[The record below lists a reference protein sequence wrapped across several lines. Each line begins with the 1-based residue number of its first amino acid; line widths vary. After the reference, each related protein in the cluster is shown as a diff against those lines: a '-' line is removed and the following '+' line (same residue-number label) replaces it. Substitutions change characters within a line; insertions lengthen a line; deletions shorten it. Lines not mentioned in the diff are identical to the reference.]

1 VTLSIPVALLDEYN
15 QPQPQPAA
23 NVVERIKASVAQL
36 NADDWKARDR
46 AEAELT
52 MMGPVVIAVLK
63 QMRPTQPPEA
73 QQRIDQI
80 LTNVAKRK

>member
-1 VTLSIPVALLDEYN
+1 MLTARDIFTCLAMIDK
-15 QPQPQPAA
+15 
-23 NVVERIKASVAQL
+23 IKASVAQL

-52 MMGPVVIAVLK
+52 TMGPVVVGVLK
-63 QMRPTQPPEA
+63 QLRPSQPPEA

-80 LTNVAKRK
+80 LATVTKKK